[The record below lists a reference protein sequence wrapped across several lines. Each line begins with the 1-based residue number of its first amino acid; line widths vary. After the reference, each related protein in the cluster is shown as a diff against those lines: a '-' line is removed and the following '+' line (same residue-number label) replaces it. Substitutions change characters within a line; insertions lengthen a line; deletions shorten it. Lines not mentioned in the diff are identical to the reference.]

1 MYGANL
7 FLYQISIVGDV
18 VMLYLDAFFANL
30 NMVVRIADY
39 LSCGKDDVWADDRA
53 EFGQNKFYYVTKGTC
68 VITIA
73 GKKYYGKEG
82 TCFFIPAN
90 TRHAYRNVKGAPFE
104 KFWFH
109 FDLYPNSSIF
119 QLLNLNYSIHTKDD
133 AIFKLFEELTA
144 KYESDTIT
152 DRLDVKSLAMK
163 ILSSYIDASHK
174 TAKVASP
181 DSEEKIS
188 GVLSYIDEKIATHI
202 SNLELS
208 ELCYQH
214 PNHFVRFFKKKTG
227 LTPQKYIT
235 ERRVQ
240 MAKRLIEQT
249 DLKFT
254 DIAAQVGFCD
264 APHLS
269 KVFKKYYSLTP
280 QEYRKVR
287 DRQKI

>member
-1 MYGANL
+1 
-7 FLYQISIVGDV
+7 
-18 VMLYLDAFFANL
+18 MLYLDAFFANL
-30 NMVVRIADY
+30 NIVVRIADY
-39 LSCGKDDVWADDRA
+39 LSCGEQDVWADDRA
-53 EFGQNKFYYVTKGTC
+53 EFGQNKFYYVTKGAC
-68 VITIA
+68 VITID
-73 GKKYYGKEG
+73 GKQYYGKEG

-90 TRHAYRNVKGAPFE
+90 TRHAYRNIKGKPFE

-119 QLLNLNYSIHTKDD
+119 HLLNLNYSIQAKDD
-133 AIFKLFEELTA
+133 TIAALFEELTA
-144 KYESDTIT
+144 KYESDAVT

-163 ILSSYIDASHK
+163 ILSSYIAFSHK
-174 TAKVASP
+174 AAKVSSP
-181 DSEEKIS
+181 DAEEKIS
-188 GVLSYIDEKIATHI
+188 NVLSYIDEHIAEHI
-202 SNLELS
+202 PNPVLS

-214 PNHFVRFFKKKTG
+214 PNHFVRYFKQKTG

-249 DLKFT
+249 NLKFS

-269 KVFKKYYSLTP
+269 KVFKKTYSLTP
-280 QEYRKVR
+280 QEYREVR